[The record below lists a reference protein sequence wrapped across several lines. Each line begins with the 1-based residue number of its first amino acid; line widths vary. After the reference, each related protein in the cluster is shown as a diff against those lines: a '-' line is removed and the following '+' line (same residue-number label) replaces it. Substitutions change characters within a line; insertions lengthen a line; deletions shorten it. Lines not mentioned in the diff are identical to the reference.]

1 MDELVR
7 LTKENNKML
16 RSLKTHANVGLTMKV
31 LYWVIVLGFVFGA
44 YYYLQ
49 PIMDLFTGNANTTD
63 EAVSRFSEITP
74 IISRFKDFFTS
85 LNTN

>member
-7 LTKENNKML
+7 LTKENNKIL

-49 PIMDLFTGNANTTD
+49 PIMDLLTGDTHVTD
-63 EAVSRFSEITP
+63 DAVTRFSQITP
-74 IISRFKDFFTS
+74 IISRVKDFFTS
-85 LNTN
+85 LNAN